1 MSAAKQF
8 LDPTALEEAFGAMVG
23 AHRSQDPREPLVE
36 FATFSGDAGDVKIA
50 DGCCYLRLTRHGAID
65 DEGKAHEMWARL
77 AAPGGLW
84 VVPRVETEMLV
95 VAPGG
100 VGVGAAWAF
109 HAAQSPRAKVS
120 RDQAYL
126 DLDSETTL
134 LALAKAFVFRAAAC
148 TFGVDPATGAFQ
160 VSFSNGTRLEVTSS
174 AIRLVV
180 CDATGVA
187 TAVVVDATGV
197 TTACA
202 PAGVP
207 SVTHKIDGT
216 AGSVVSKGTGTFS
229 AQHPY
234 GALGLTAAL
243 GIAYGASSPSVP
255 SATWRVQ
262 P

>member
-1 MSAAKQF
+1 MTTKF
-8 LDPTALEEAFGAMVG
+8 LDPTALDEAFGTLVS
-23 AHRSQDPREPLVE
+23 AHRGQDPREPLVE
-36 FATFSGDAGDVKIA
+36 FATFSGDAADVKIA
-50 DGCCYLRLTRHGAID
+50 DGCCYLRLTRHGTID

-109 HAAQSPRAKVS
+109 HEAQSPRAKVS

-126 DLDSETTL
+126 DIDADTTL
-134 LALAKAFVFRAAAC
+134 LALAKAFVFRASAC
-148 TFGVDPATGAFQ
+148 TFGVDPTSGDFQ

-187 TAVVVDATGV
+187 TAVVIDATGV

-202 PAGVP
+202 PGGVP
-207 SVTHKIDGT
+207 SVTHKIDGS
-216 AGSVVSKGTGTFS
+216 AGSVFSKGTGTFS

-234 GALGLTAAL
+234 GSLGLVASL